1 MARAGPYAAVIQISR
16 KCLRPEVAR
25 RTESAS
31 RRPSPDTH
39 HSNDGFRTVAES
51 RAAWMLRKTKNP
63 GLEAGAFRSAVRRL
77 GSVLGDQRAAK
88 LVVQA
93 SGEEIDVLLD
103 AVGLRERGGDEVD
116 VLAIHEHVVVF
127 ERDRPVRREAVFEA
141 GANHGTPTGVA
152 GRGKQ
157 PTAAQSVDLVLVVG
171 DSGTALRVEQHVVPG
186 VADLAGQ

>member
-1 MARAGPYAAVIQISR
+1 MAFGRWLSR
-16 KCLRPEVAR
+16 GR
-25 RTESAS
+25 RSCCA
-31 RRPSPDTH
+31 
-39 HSNDGFRTVAES
+39 
-51 RAAWMLRKTKNP
+51 KQKNP
-63 GLEAGAFRSAVRRL
+63 GLEAGAFRSAVRRP

-103 AVGLRERGGDEVD
+103 AVGLCERGGDEVD

-141 GANHGTPTGVA
+141 SANHGTPTGVA

-157 PTAAQSVDLVLVVG
+157 PTAQSVDFVL
-171 DSGTALRVEQHVVPG
+171 
-186 VADLAGQ
+186 